1 MEKGAV
7 FPLFYLPSVEFF
19 KNMNQFKQESI
30 LIEQE
35 EHFPKQTNRNRTS
48 IAGANGRLDLTVPV
62 QKNKGTKGHTP
73 YKDIKIANE
82 DNWQRIHWLSL
93 EASYRSSAYFEF
105 YEDDFA
111 PFYQKKFD
119 YLLDYNSQLLVILL
133 KSLKMSL
140 TYQFTD
146 TYEKAYLGLV
156 DLRGEMHP
164 RKPSEYLHK
173 PYYQVFEDRI
183 GFQNNLSIV
192 DLLFNQGP
200 QASKFF

>member
-48 IAGANGRLDLTVPV
+48 IASPNGRLDLTVPV

-73 YKDIKIANE
+73 YKDIRIANE

-93 EASYRSSAYFEF
+93 ETSYRSSAYFEF
-105 YEDDFA
+105 YEDAFA

-119 YLLDYNSQLLVILL
+119 FLLDYNTQLLAVLL
-133 KSLKMSL
+133 KVLKMPVN
-140 TYQFTD
+140 YQFTD
-146 TYEKAYLGLV
+146 VYEKAYLGMV
-156 DLRGEMHP
+156 DLRGEMHHK
-164 RKPSEYLHK
+164 RPSNYQNK
-173 PYYQVFEDRI
+173 PYYQVFEDKY
-183 GFQNNLSIV
+183 GYLNNLSVV

>member
-7 FPLFYLPSVEFF
+7 FPLFYLPSIEFF
-19 KNMNQFKQESI
+19 KNLQHFKDESI

-35 EHFPKQTNRNRTS
+35 EHFPKQTFRNRTR
-48 IAGANGRLDLTVPV
+48 IAGPNGILDLTVPIK
-62 QKNKGTKGHTP
+62 KNKGSKGHTP
-73 YKDIKIANE
+73 YKDIRIAND

-93 EASYRSSAYFEF
+93 ETCYRSSAYFEF
-105 YEDDFA
+105 YEDEFA

-119 YLLDYNSQLLVILL
+119 FLIDYNQQLLNVLLKLLKFPLDYN
-133 KSLKMSL
+133 
-140 TYQFTD
+140 FTD
-146 TYEKAYLGLV
+146 EYEKTYLGLV

-164 RKPSEYLHK
+164 KKPSAYQNK

-183 GFQNNLSIV
+183 GYLPNLSMV

-200 QASKFF
+200 QAMKFV